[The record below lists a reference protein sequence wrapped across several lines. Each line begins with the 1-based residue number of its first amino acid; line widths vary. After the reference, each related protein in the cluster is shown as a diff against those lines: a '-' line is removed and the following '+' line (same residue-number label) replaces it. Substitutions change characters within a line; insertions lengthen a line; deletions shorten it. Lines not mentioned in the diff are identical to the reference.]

1 MYQSINFIGLQVA
14 DLIRLQVPETLIALQ
29 VPDLPTGL
37 QVPSWLIGLHVS
49 LLIGLHKTDPLLN
62 SNYSNSL
69 ICQ

>member
-1 MYQSINFIGLQVA
+1 M
-14 DLIRLQVPETLIALQ
+14 QVPEKLITLQ

-37 QVPSWLIGLHVS
+37 QVPTSSWLIGLHVPE
-49 LLIGLHKTDPLLN
+49 LIGLHTTDPLLN

>member
-1 MYQSINFIGLQVA
+1 M
-14 DLIRLQVPETLIALQ
+14 QVPETLIALQ

-37 QVPSWLIGLHVS
+37 QVPSPLIGLHVPE
-49 LLIGLHKTDPLLN
+49 LIGLHTTDPLLN